1 MKSAH
6 SISNQSTN
14 TFFNPAI
21 TVLLISVLAAI
32 FISREDFNHQEQVDI
47 IEDDSSPPLPL
58 WFTALNNVSLRNSN
72 LVLRTDQR
80 YDEIRK
86 VK

>member
-6 SISNQSTN
+6 SISNQSRN
-14 TFFNPAI
+14 TIYNPAI
-21 TVLLISVLAAI
+21 TVLFISVLAAI
-32 FISREDFNHQEQVDI
+32 FISREDFNHQEQVDT
-47 IEDDSSPPLPL
+47 IEDDSPPLPL
-58 WFTALNNVSLRNSN
+58 WFTALNNISLRHSS